1 MASIQL
7 QTGVQTVAD
16 GASTTARG
24 GKTGELNTSDAH
36 ARYQEAVY
44 RGNVYSLS
52 ISAATPTAYVGA
64 AGGTPLL
71 SAHNPTGSGKN
82 LVLLGASL
90 GLNASAS
97 AAGAVLGNIWVGPSA
112 TPTGTAATPVNNLT
126 WAASGSVARGGSN
139 TALTSS
145 TALTN
150 VFPLLSYY
158 WATAASAAITG
169 TSWFDIAGV
178 IIASPGTQFN
188 LGVTAALTS
197 ATWSASLF
205 WEEILV

>member
-1 MASIQL
+1 MATMQG
-7 QTGVQTVAD
+7 QTGPQVLAD
-16 GASTTARG
+16 GASTTIRQ
-24 GKTGELNTSDAH
+24 GKSGEASTADAH
-36 ARYQEAVY
+36 GRYQEAVY
-44 RGNVYSLS
+44 RGGVYSLS
-52 ISAATPTAYVGA
+52 TSAAAPTAYVGA
-64 AGGTPLL
+64 AGGSPLL

-82 LVLLGASL
+82 LVLLAVSL

-97 AAGAVLGNIWVGPSA
+97 AAGVVLGDIWVGPSV
-112 TPTGTAATPVNNLT
+112 TPTGTASVPVNNLS
-126 WAASGSVARGGSN
+126 WAASGSVARGGVN

-169 TSWFDIAGV
+169 GSWFDIGGA

-188 LGVTAALTS
+188 VGVTAALTS
-197 ATWSASLF
+197 ATWSASIL
-205 WEEILV
+205 WEEIAI